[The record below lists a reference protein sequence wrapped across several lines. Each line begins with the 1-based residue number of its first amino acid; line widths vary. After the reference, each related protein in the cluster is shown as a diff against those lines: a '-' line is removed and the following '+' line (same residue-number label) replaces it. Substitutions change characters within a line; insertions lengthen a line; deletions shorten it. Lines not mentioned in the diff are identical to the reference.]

1 MTSPALMGVSAPD
14 SPLLSLRDGE
24 DSALQAAL
32 RGGPRSG
39 EDWSVQ
45 SLLEVCLQRI
55 EEAGCRGAVSDQDM
69 RGNRLLVVTDTE
81 GHRLAAA
88 VAYGLVSDNWVEAGA
103 RRNRRLRSIN
113 PTLVRRDLLDRI
125 ADNLAVKPHYLQT
138 LAALF
143 AEPYDSAWLP
153 HERLHTALALW
164 WQARLDDGHT
174 IQSATTMLG
183 LLAHPTV
190 MTKVAYRRTDGC
202 PRLH

>member
-45 SLLEVCLQRI
+45 SLLEVCLLRVA
-55 EEAGCRGAVSDQDM
+55 EVGCRAAASVEDDN
-69 RGNRLLVVTDTE
+69 GNRLLVVTDA
-81 GHRLAAA
+81 GGNRLAVTVVYA
-88 VAYGLVSDNWVEAGA
+88 LMTDNWVEAGS
-103 RRNRRLRSIN
+103 RRNRHLRSIN
-113 PTLVRRDLLDRI
+113 PMLVRRDMLDRVTEG
-125 ADNLAVKPHYLQT
+125 LSVKPDNLQT

-143 AEPYDSAWLP
+143 AEPYDSTWML
-153 HERLHTALALW
+153 HVRLNTALGLW
-164 WQARLDDGHT
+164 WDARLAEGHSVE
-174 IQSATTMLG
+174 SANTMLG

-190 MTKVAYRRTDGC
+190 TARLAYRRTDGC
-202 PRLH
+202 PRLA